1 MVYDRIENLT
11 QILRKTVIFEFV
23 VPKIVVDNE
32 YGKFDEFTDAL
43 NLLKRDTDLIV
54 TVTKIEDD
62 TVTDEFDKNVLIK
75 VQIKK

>member
-32 YGKFDEFTDAL
+32 YGNFDEFTDAL

-62 TVTDEFDKNVLIK
+62 TVTDEFNKDVLIK